1 MITDARQVAQSHPL
15 FFDVCIVG
23 GGAAGITLAIEL
35 AERGTR
41 VVLLEGGGLS
51 PDPMTQ
57 ELYVGENLGLTRER
71 LSESRSRYLG
81 GSTNCWGGWCRPLD
95 DIDFETRPWIADSG
109 WPITKAALAPY
120 YRRSQAWLQLPELG
134 YDLSDWREGIAQ
146 REASLLPIERT
157 GLQNVLSQ
165 LSPPTRYGMQYRE
178 RLNGLP
184 NLTVMLF
191 ANAARILTNE
201 TASSVTGIE
210 VKTLNGNRFT
220 VGAKC
225 FTLASGGIENAR
237 LLLLSNQVQTV
248 GLGNG
253 HDVVGRYYMDHPRVK
268 SHLLRVSDAK
278 RYRTLYD
285 ATLHRIHTGR
295 GAVSRDIEIHLA
307 PTFEQQRLL
316 ELSNSRTYL
325 VARYSNDL
333 TKSFFA
339 LKALQRA
346 ISGRSH
352 FGYPRSRVFRDV
364 MRQLPTLLLNAPTTA
379 LTVADVR
386 FNSIRT
392 RNDYSLET
400 VFEPVPNR
408 QSRVT
413 LSANVDALGLKQA
426 VVDWRL
432 TDQDRD
438 NFQRQTQLV
447 LDGLSQMGVVQP
459 SAGGRVPEAI
469 WPDDVMGCWHHM
481 GTTRMSEDPARG
493 VVNADCRVHGLH
505 NLYIAGSSVFPT
517 VGSDSPTITIV
528 ALALRLADRISME
541 LARPEVVTAGQARSA
556 A

>member
-15 FFDVCIVG
+15 FFDVCIIG

-95 DIDFETRPWIADSG
+95 DIDFEARPWIADSG

-178 RLNGLP
+178 RLSSLP

-201 TASSVTGIE
+201 TASNVTGIE

-220 VGAKC
+220 VGAKY

-237 LLLLSNQVQTV
+237 LLLLSNQVQTA

-364 MRQLPTLLLNAPTTA
+364 VRQLPTLLLNAPTTA

-413 LSANVDALGLKQA
+413 LSARADALGLRQA

-447 LDGLSQMGVVQP
+447 LDGLVQMEVVQP
-459 SAGGRVPEAI
+459 STEGRVRETI

-481 GTTRMSEDPARG
+481 GTTRMSDDPARG
-493 VVNADCRVHGLH
+493 VVNADCRVHGIH